1 MNDLYPIFIKPE
13 NIRILIVGGGFVALE
28 KLTFLF
34 KSSPQAI
41 VTLVSPMVRDETMAF
56 IADKEVTI
64 INEKY
69 TSVFL
74 KGHQLVIATTDDK
87 EVNKQVSE
95 EARKEGILVNIA
107 DTPALCDFY
116 LGGIVTK
123 GHLKIAISTQG
134 KSPTFAKRMR
144 EWLEYIIPDEID
156 DSLHK
161 LNEFRRRIKGDF
173 ALKLKRM
180 DEITDAFIHK
190 NG

>member
-56 IADKEVTI
+56 IADKEVTV

-74 KGHQLVIATTDDK
+74 KGHQLVIATTDFK
-87 EVNKQVSE
+87 
-95 EARKEGILVNIA
+95 
-107 DTPALCDFY
+107 
-116 LGGIVTK
+116 
-123 GHLKIAISTQG
+123 
-134 KSPTFAKRMR
+134 
-144 EWLEYIIPDEID
+144 
-156 DSLHK
+156 
-161 LNEFRRRIKGDF
+161 
-173 ALKLKRM
+173 
-180 DEITDAFIHK
+180 
-190 NG
+190 

>member
-87 EVNKQVSE
+87 EVNVKVSQD
-95 EARKEGILVNIA
+95 AQKEGILVNIA
-107 DTPALCDFY
+107 DTPHLCDFY
-116 LGGIVTK
+116 MGSIVTK
-123 GHLKIAISTQG
+123 GHLKIAISTKG
-134 KSPTFAKRMR
+134 KSPTLAKRMR
-144 EWLEYIIPDEID
+144 EWLEFIIPDEID

-161 LNEFRRRIKGDF
+161 LNEFRSRIKGDF
-173 ALKLKRM
+173 VLKLKRM

>member
-13 NIRILIVGGGFVALE
+13 NIRILIVGGGNVALE
-28 KLTFLF
+28 KLTFLY

-41 VTLVSPMVRDETMAF
+41 VTLVSPMIRPETLDF

-123 GHLKIAISTQG
+123 GHLKIAISTKG
-134 KSPTFAKRMR
+134 KSPTLAKRMR

-173 ALKLKRM
+173 VLKLKRM

>member
-41 VTLVSPMVRDETMAF
+41 VTLVSPMVRDETMSF

-69 TSVFL
+69 IPVFL

-87 EVNKQVSE
+87 EVNVKVSND
-95 EARKEGILVNIA
+95 AQKEGILVNIA
-107 DTPALCDFY
+107 DTPNLCDFY
-116 LGGIVTK
+116 MGSIVTK
-123 GHLKIAISTQG
+123 GHLKIAISTKG
-134 KSPTFAKRMR
+134 KSPTLAKRMR
-144 EWLEYIIPDEID
+144 EWLEFIIPDEID

-161 LNEFRRRIKGDF
+161 LNEFRDRIKGDF
-173 ALKLKRM
+173 VLKLKRM

>member
-69 TSVFL
+69 ASVFL

-87 EVNKQVSE
+87 EVNVMVSKD
-95 EARKEGILVNIA
+95 AQKEGILVNIA
-107 DTPALCDFY
+107 DTPHLCDFY
-116 LGGIVTK
+116 MGSIVTK
-123 GHLKIAISTQG
+123 GHLKIAISTKG
-134 KSPTFAKRMR
+134 KSPTLAKRMR
-144 EWLEYIIPDEID
+144 EWLEFVIPDEID

-173 ALKLKRM
+173 VLKLKRM
-180 DEITDAFIHK
+180 DEITDVFIHK

>member
-74 KGHQLVIATTDDK
+74 QGHQLVIATTDDQ
-87 EVNKQVSE
+87 EVNVKVSKD
-95 EARKEGILVNIA
+95 AQKEGILVNIA
-107 DTPALCDFY
+107 DTPHLCDFY
-116 LGGIVTK
+116 MGSIVTK
-123 GHLKIAISTQG
+123 GHLKIAISTKG
-134 KSPTFAKRMR
+134 KSPTLAKRMR
-144 EWLEYIIPDEID
+144 EWLEFIIPDEID

-161 LNEFRRRIKGDF
+161 LNKFRDRIKGDF
-173 ALKLKRM
+173 VLKLKRM

>member
-1 MNDLYPIFIKPE
+1 MNNLYPIFIKPE

-87 EVNKQVSE
+87 EVNVKVSQD
-95 EARKEGILVNIA
+95 AQKEGILVNIA
-107 DTPALCDFY
+107 DTPHLCDFY
-116 LGGIVTK
+116 MGSIVTK
-123 GHLKIAISTQG
+123 GHLKIAISTKG
-134 KSPTFAKRMR
+134 KSPTLAKRMR
-144 EWLEYIIPDEID
+144 EWLEFIIPDEID

-161 LNEFRRRIKGDF
+161 LNEFRSRIKGDF
-173 ALKLKRM
+173 VLKLKRM

>member
-1 MNDLYPIFIKPE
+1 MNNLYPIFIKPE

-74 KGHQLVIATTDDK
+74 KGHQLVIVTTDDK
-87 EVNKQVSE
+87 EVNVKVSKD
-95 EARKEGILVNIA
+95 AQKEGILVNIA
-107 DTPALCDFY
+107 DTPHLCDFY
-116 LGGIVTK
+116 MGSIVTK
-123 GHLKIAISTQG
+123 GHLKIAISTKG
-134 KSPTFAKRMR
+134 KSPTLAKRMR
-144 EWLEYIIPDEID
+144 EWLEFIIPDEID

-161 LNEFRRRIKGDF
+161 LNEFRSRIKGDF
-173 ALKLKRM
+173 VLKLKRM

>member
-13 NIRILIVGGGFVALE
+13 NIRILIIGGGFVALE

-34 KSSPQAI
+34 KSSPQAT

-87 EVNKQVSE
+87 EVNVKVSMD
-95 EARKEGILVNIA
+95 AQKEGILVNIA
-107 DTPALCDFY
+107 DTPHLCDFY
-116 LGGIVTK
+116 MGSIVTK
-123 GHLKIAISTQG
+123 GHLKIAISTKG
-134 KSPTFAKRMR
+134 KSPTLAKRMR
-144 EWLEYIIPDEID
+144 EWLEFIIPDEID

-161 LNEFRRRIKGDF
+161 LNKFRDRIKGDF
-173 ALKLKRM
+173 VLKLKRM

>member
-13 NIRILIVGGGFVALE
+13 NISILIVGGGFVALE

-74 KGHQLVIATTDDK
+74 KGHQLVIPTTDDK
-87 EVNKQVSE
+87 EVNVKVSKD
-95 EARKEGILVNIA
+95 AQKEGILVNIA
-107 DTPALCDFY
+107 DTPHLCDFY
-116 LGGIVTK
+116 MGSIVTK
-123 GHLKIAISTQG
+123 GHLKIAISTKG
-134 KSPTFAKRMR
+134 KSPTLAKRMR

-161 LNEFRRRIKGDF
+161 LNEFRNRIKGDF
-173 ALKLKRM
+173 VLKLKRM

>member
-41 VTLVSPMVRDETMAF
+41 VTLVSPMVRDETMSF

-69 TSVFL
+69 TPVFL

-87 EVNKQVSE
+87 EVNVKVSMD
-95 EARKEGILVNIA
+95 AQKEGILVNIA
-107 DTPALCDFY
+107 DTPNLCDFY
-116 LGGIVTK
+116 MGSIVTK
-123 GHLKIAISTQG
+123 GHLKIAISTKG
-134 KSPTFAKRMR
+134 KSPTLAKRMR

-173 ALKLKRM
+173 VLKLKRM
-180 DEITDAFIHK
+180 DEITAAFIHK

>member
-1 MNDLYPIFIKPE
+1 MNTLYPIFIKPE
-13 NIRILIVGGGFVALE
+13 NIRILIVGGGNVALE
-28 KLTFLF
+28 KLTFLY

-41 VTLVSPMVRDETMAF
+41 VTLVSPMIRPETLDF
-56 IADKEVTI
+56 IEDKEVTI

-69 TSVFL
+69 KPVFL

-87 EVNKQVSE
+87 EVNKQVSA

-107 DTPALCDFY
+107 DTPDLCDFY

-144 EWLEYIIPDEID
+144 EWLEAIIPAEID
-156 DSLHK
+156 ESIQNLYAVRNK
-161 LNEFRRRIKGDF
+161 LRGDF
-173 ALKLKRM
+173 SAKLKRM
-180 DEITDAFIHK
+180 DEITASFIPEK
-190 NG
+190 N

>member
-69 TSVFL
+69 ASVFL

-87 EVNKQVSE
+87 EVNVKVSMD
-95 EARKEGILVNIA
+95 AQKEGILVNIA
-107 DTPALCDFY
+107 DTPHLCDFY
-116 LGGIVTK
+116 MGSIVTK
-123 GHLKIAISTQG
+123 GHLKIAISTKG
-134 KSPTFAKRMR
+134 KSPTLAKRMR
-144 EWLEYIIPDEID
+144 EWLEFIIPEEID

-161 LNEFRRRIKGDF
+161 LNKFRDRIKGDF
-173 ALKLKRM
+173 VLKLKRM

>member
-1 MNDLYPIFIKPE
+1 MNDLYPIFIKLE

-87 EVNKQVSE
+87 EVNVKVSKD
-95 EARKEGILVNIA
+95 AQKEGILVNIA
-107 DTPALCDFY
+107 DTPHLCDFY
-116 LGGIVTK
+116 MGSIVTK
-123 GHLKIAISTQG
+123 GHLKIAISTKG
-134 KSPTFAKRMR
+134 KSPTLAKRMR

-161 LNEFRRRIKGDF
+161 LNEFRNRIKGDF
-173 ALKLKRM
+173 VLKLKRM
-180 DEITDAFIHK
+180 DEITAAFIHK

>member
-56 IADKEVTI
+56 IADKEVNI

-87 EVNKQVSE
+87 EVNVKVSQD
-95 EARKEGILVNIA
+95 AQKEGILVNIA
-107 DTPALCDFY
+107 DTPHLCDFY
-116 LGGIVTK
+116 MGSIVTK
-123 GHLKIAISTQG
+123 GHLKIAISTKG
-134 KSPTFAKRMR
+134 KSPTLAKRMR
-144 EWLEYIIPDEID
+144 EWLEFIIPDEID

-161 LNEFRRRIKGDF
+161 LNEFRSRIKGDF
-173 ALKLKRM
+173 VLKLKRM

>member
-1 MNDLYPIFIKPE
+1 MNNLYPIFIKPE
-13 NIRILIVGGGFVALE
+13 NIRILIIGGGFVALE

-87 EVNKQVSE
+87 EVNVKVSQD
-95 EARKEGILVNIA
+95 AQKEGILVNIA
-107 DTPALCDFY
+107 DTPHLCDFY
-116 LGGIVTK
+116 MGSIVTK
-123 GHLKIAISTQG
+123 GHLKIAISTKG
-134 KSPTFAKRMR
+134 KSPTLAKRMR
-144 EWLEYIIPDEID
+144 EWLEFIIPDEID

-161 LNEFRRRIKGDF
+161 LNEFRSRIKGDF
-173 ALKLKRM
+173 VLKLKRM

>member
-34 KSSPQAI
+34 KSSPQAV

-69 TSVFL
+69 ASVFL

-87 EVNKQVSE
+87 EVNVKVSKD
-95 EARKEGILVNIA
+95 AQKEGILVNIA
-107 DTPALCDFY
+107 DTPHLCDFY
-116 LGGIVTK
+116 MGSIVTK
-123 GHLKIAISTQG
+123 GHLKIAISTKG
-134 KSPTFAKRMR
+134 KSPTLAKRMR
-144 EWLEYIIPDEID
+144 EWLEFIIPDEID

-161 LNEFRRRIKGDF
+161 LNEFRDRIKGDF
-173 ALKLKRM
+173 VLKLKRM
-180 DEITDAFIHK
+180 DEITAAFIHK

>member
-69 TSVFL
+69 ASVFL

-87 EVNKQVSE
+87 EVNVMVSKD
-95 EARKEGILVNIA
+95 AQKEGILVNIA
-107 DTPALCDFY
+107 DTPHLCDFY
-116 LGGIVTK
+116 MGSIVTK
-123 GHLKIAISTQG
+123 GHLKIAISTKG
-134 KSPTFAKRMR
+134 KSPTLAKRMR
-144 EWLEYIIPDEID
+144 EWLEFIIPDEID

-161 LNEFRRRIKGDF
+161 LNKFRDRIKGDF
-173 ALKLKRM
+173 VLKLKRM
-180 DEITDAFIHK
+180 DQITVAFIHK